1 MNLSNLPRNNVNIA
15 LANYV
20 IKQFKSIYLY
30 PSVLVVDICQA
41 RNEFTELV
49 SMTLVSIT
57 SISCVIFA
65 SDNYLLKPYKLNKEN
80 MVIRFRN
87 KVIIMLGS
95 YVRLTLGSY
104 IIKPCK
110 WDEKIT

>member
-1 MNLSNLPRNNVNIA
+1 MNLLNLPRNNVNIA

-30 PSVLVVDICQA
+30 PGVSLQNYRIS
-41 RNEFTELV
+41 ELTELV
-49 SMTLVSIT
+49 SMTLVSIA

-80 MVIRFRN
+80 MIIRFRN
-87 KVIIMLGS
+87 KVMIMLES

-110 WDEKIT
+110 WYQKMT